1 MSTRFINVDDL
12 DIFYAELQKV
22 FATKCDLINVNPNIE
37 GFQNITVHTDA
48 SNTMQIYA
56 EGYMYSDD
64 YSIAE
69 GFYAEVDPDTLR
81 LRLVNYG
88 GNEANGTLSHAKGS
102 VTQASGRASSSEGS
116 FTVASGDNSHAEGIQ
131 TTAAGYGAHAEG
143 EGDAVKLFEV
153 SGIAGENYLVIINN
167 RDPYITSDSSNVF
180 GGSDVFS
187 DEQHILQQRK
197 AFYIGKQL
205 LTKTGEV
212 IGVVDDV
219 EYNEKLE
226 RIEMTLTNTLQQDYI
241 FEPAY
246 INSGAYGEGSHVE
259 GFATTAEQEYSHAE
273 GYKTTTKGFN
283 AHSEGSFT
291 YAEGDNSHSEG
302 YATIAMELNSHAEG
316 VQTKAEREGSHAE
329 GYGVNA
335 DAYYAHSEG
344 YNTVASGS
352 FSHTEGFDTK
362 TYQDGSHA
370 EGRGTEA
377 SKQYAHAEGYN
388 TKADARWSHTEG
400 KNNQIYESGYATVPF
415 DIKHVRHIYD
425 EAHSGRIEAIYSED
439 YPALLFNATEN
450 STVVTVVPLQ
460 PEGLS
465 TLKTPAVVERAVYL
479 LNSARYFKIA
489 HNQYKFVP
497 ESAQWITDTKTFTIT
512 LTEPLQAPIVNMRGY
527 LEAFGVGEGSHAE
540 GLENTVYSSYAH
552 AEGIGNTINKE
563 AKGSHIEGFANEVGG
578 QYSHV
583 EGLENRIEGDS
594 QGIPTA
600 VHVEGYDNKAYRDA
614 DYAHVEGIH
623 NEVHNPAE
631 FAAGYGNVSTKSSN
645 PSEATLFSVGCG
657 GENAVEI
664 KQDGSIAFKD
674 LHTLTFYEEGNG
686 YVSKQKV
693 WDNTYLT
700 QFPALF
706 SNNKQWFP
714 DRRALT
720 NIKQSQDCFAIDQN
734 IDADNTIIVKIDH
747 DSSISSLSVG
757 LAPTGTATISPV
769 QVTYTSDYMYY
780 RYTLS
785 DPYGR
790 NLASLQNNSDTA
802 IKDIIFPTR
811 DADHAITIDCQG
823 LQNLE
828 KIVCGGYYRLGS
840 YAFRGANSLNTL
852 YLSLNQCTS
861 IDTYCFAQSSL
872 TDVYITNL
880 DFNGISSITYAG
892 ADAITLHVPNVN
904 LDDYISNVYGF
915 KQIVGY
921 AL

>member
-1 MSTRFINVDDL
+1 MSKRFINVDDL
-12 DIFYAELQKV
+12 DIFYAELQRV

-219 EYNEKLE
+219 EYNEELE

-241 FEPAY
+241 LEPAY

-259 GFATTAEQEYSHAE
+259 GFATTTEQEYSHAE
-273 GYKTTTKGFN
+273 GYKTTTKGSN

-302 YATIAMELNSHAEG
+302 YATIAMALNSHAEG

-344 YNTVASGS
+344 YNTAASGS

-400 KNNQIYESGYATVPF
+400 KNNQVYESGYATVPF
-415 DIKHVRHIYD
+415 DIKHVRHIQD
-425 EAHSGRIEAIYSED
+425 EEHPGRIEAIYNED
-439 YPALLFNATEN
+439 HPALRFNAAQDT
-450 STVVTVVPLQ
+450 TLVTVTPLVAQ
-460 PEGLS
+460 
-465 TLKTPAVVERAVYL
+465 LKDPISIASAVHL
-479 LNSARYFKIA
+479 LNRARYFKIA
-489 HNQYKFVP
+489 HNQQYKFVP
-497 ESAQWITDTKTFTIT
+497 ESAQQIDDTFTFTIT
-512 LTEPLQAPIVNMRGY
+512 LTEPLQDSIVNMRGY
-527 LEAFGVGEGSHAE
+527 LEAFGIGEGSHAE
-540 GLENTVYSSYAH
+540 GLENTVNASYAH

-563 AKGSHIEGFANEVGG
+563 AEGSHVEGCANVVGG
-578 QYSHV
+578 KYSHI
-583 EGLENRIEGDS
+583 EGLENRIEGDKK
-594 QGIPTA
+594 GIPTA
-600 VHVEGYDNKAYRDA
+600 VHVEGHDNKAYRDA
-614 DYAHVEGIH
+614 DYAHVEGMH
-623 NEVHNPAE
+623 NKVHNPAE
-631 FAAGYGNVSTKSSN
+631 FAAGYGNVSTKSDN
-645 PSEATLFSVGCG
+645 PSKATLFSVGCG
-657 GENAVEI
+657 GENAMEI
-664 KQDGSIAFKD
+664 KQDGTISFKD
-674 LHTLTFYEEGNG
+674 LYTLTFYEEDSG
-686 YVSKQKV
+686 YISKQKV

-714 DRRALT
+714 DKRALN

-734 IDADNTIIVKIDH
+734 IDADNTIIVKTDF
-747 DSSISSLSVG
+747 DSSLSNLNVG
-757 LAPTGTATISPV
+757 LTPTGTTSIPPE
-769 QVTYTSDYMYY
+769 QVVYNSDYVYY

-790 NLASLQNNSDTA
+790 NLDSLQNNSDTA

-811 DADHAITIDCQG
+811 DADHAISINCQG

-840 YAFRGANSLNTL
+840 YAFRDTYSLNTL
-852 YLSLNQCTS
+852 YLSLDRCTS

-872 TDVYITNL
+872 TDVYIINPEF
-880 DFNGISSITYAG
+880 DSISQTTFAG

-904 LDDYISNVYGF
+904 LDDYISNVQGF